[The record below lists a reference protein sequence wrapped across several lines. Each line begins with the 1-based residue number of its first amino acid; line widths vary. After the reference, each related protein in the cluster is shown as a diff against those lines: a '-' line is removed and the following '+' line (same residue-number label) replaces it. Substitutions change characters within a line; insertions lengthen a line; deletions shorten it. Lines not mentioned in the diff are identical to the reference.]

1 MRSSTEEYVLKQ
13 KIFFV
18 YLIFLEL
25 LFQDKMLPTNNLRM
39 HLFKFENTPV
49 LFEMVRFLICY
60 LFIYYFLFLECPK
73 KTTIISTLS
82 LIIPVYMIMLKVQDF
97 LTLTLYTYLYTYLYK
112 NINILMYNIISR
124 FNMKKEQR

>member
-97 LTLTLYTYLYTYLYK
+97 LTLTLYTYLYK